1 MMKTLYSDV
10 WTCTKMWK
18 MLFLIKVYSKTVYCF
33 YNGIF
38 LMFCLKGKSRF
49 SRFPS
54 KKFYNIDFWVGQV
67 GHKCFRLING
77 FAWSFLISNESS
89 QNAQTF
95 YCLSLSAKAPY
106 FKYINLLN
114 LNPTFFGSVLFRLTL
129 KNLFDGR
136 VRYGLEKFI
145 KKGSQYVTVI
155 RTQNRAIYR
164 LNRSHTVNCRVRF
177 K

>member
-1 MMKTLYSDV
+1 MAYSWCFALRGNLDFRDSLQKSFITLTS
-10 WTCTKMWK
+10 
-18 MLFLIKVYSKTVYCF
+18 
-33 YNGIF
+33 G
-38 LMFCLKGKSRF
+38 
-49 SRFPS
+49 
-54 KKFYNIDFWVGQV
+54 VGQV

-136 VRYGLEKFI
+136 VRYGLEMFI